1 MTIKNSLSYRKILK
15 FWLPL
20 SATWLMMSVE
30 GPFLTA
36 LIARMPHPE
45 FNLAA
50 YGVAFAL
57 ALIIESPVI
66 MMMSASIALV
76 RNKYSF
82 YKLRNF
88 VYSINFLITLCIVI
102 LIIPSVFYFLTIDL
116 MNLPQ
121 QVAALTHKAVIL
133 LIPWPA
139 AIGYRRFYQGIMI
152 SSNATRRVAY
162 GTIIR
167 MSSMFLISVIL
178 LISFDLD
185 GVVIGAAALSSGVIM
200 EALASRFMAAKFVKN
215 VKQNLIDELSA
226 TLSYKEIVKFY
237 YPLALTSF
245 ISLGIHP
252 VVTFFMGQSD
262 RALESLAVL
271 PVLNSLVFFFRSFG
285 LSYQEVG
292 IALMGE
298 NDHYNKLKN
307 FAVVLG
313 IAVVAGLGLISFTP
327 LSDLWFQNVAG
338 LSKELSE
345 FSKYPLMLYTI
356 FPATTVWINFQR
368 AILVYSRR
376 TEPITYATIIEVAGI
391 AITLAIAIKFFSMIG
406 VVAAVIAY
414 TIGRT
419 AAIIYLISPF
429 KKALGKIKKELLA
442 D

>member
-1 MTIKNSLSYRKILK
+1 MNNSLSNKKILK

-36 LIARMPHPE
+36 LIARMPNPE

-50 YGVAFAL
+50 YGVAFSF

-76 RNKYSF
+76 RNNYSF
-82 YKLRNF
+82 FKLRNF
-88 VYSINFLITLCIVI
+88 VYTVNISITICI
-102 LIIPSVFYFLTIDL
+102 LILVIPTIFYFISIDL
-116 MNLPQ
+116 MNLPW
-121 QVAALTHKAVIL
+121 QVAELTHKAVIL

-152 SSNATRRVAY
+152 SNNATRRVAY
-162 GTIIR
+162 GTIVR
-167 MSSMFLISVIL
+167 MSTMFIVSVIL
-178 LISFDLD
+178 ITFFEYD
-185 GVVIGAAALSSGVIM
+185 GVLVGATALSSGVIM
-200 EALASRFMAAKFVKN
+200 EALASRFMASKFVKN
-215 VKQNLIDELSA
+215 VKQNLVNEVSYN
-226 TLSYKEIVKFY
+226 LSYKEIVKFY

-252 VVTFFMGQSD
+252 VVTFFMGRSE

-298 NDHYNKLKN
+298 HGNYKKLKN

-313 IAVVAGLGLISFTP
+313 IAVVAGLSLVSFTP
-327 LSDLWFQNVAG
+327 LANVWFLNVAG
-338 LSKELSE
+338 LSSELSE
-345 FSKYPLMLYTI
+345 FSRFPLMLYTI

-368 AILVYSRR
+368 AILVYSRK
-376 TEPITYATIIEVAGI
+376 TDPITYATIIEVAGI
-391 AITLAIAIKFFSMIG
+391 ILTLIITIKFFSMIG

-414 TIGRT
+414 SLGRM
-419 AAIIYLISPF
+419 AAIFYLIAPF
-429 KKALGKIKKELLA
+429 KRAHN
-442 D
+442 

>member
-1 MTIKNSLSYRKILK
+1 MNESLSNKKILK

-50 YGVAFAL
+50 YGVAFSF

-76 RNKYSF
+76 RNRYSF
-82 YKLRNF
+82 FKLRNF
-88 VYSINFLITLCIVI
+88 VYSVNILITLCIII
-102 LIIPSVFYFLTIDL
+102 LVIPSIFYFITINL

-167 MSSMFLISVIL
+167 MSTMFIVSVIL
-178 LISFDLD
+178 ITFFECD
-185 GVVIGAAALSSGVIM
+185 GVLVGASALSSGVVM
-200 EALASRFMAAKFVKN
+200 EALMSRFMASKFVKK
-215 VKQNLIDELSA
+215 VKQNLGNESSHN
-226 TLSYKEIVKFY
+226 LSYREIAKFY

-252 VVTFFMGQSD
+252 VVIFFMGRSD

-298 NDHYNKLKN
+298 GENYNKLKN

-313 IAVVAGLGLISFTP
+313 IAVVAGLGLISFTS

-338 LSKELSE
+338 LSPKLSE
-345 FSKYPLMLYTI
+345 FSKFPLMLYTI

-368 AILVYSRR
+368 AILVYSRK
-376 TEPITYATIIEVAGI
+376 TEPITYATIIEVVGI
-391 AITLAIAIKFFSMIG
+391 AITLVIAIKFFSMIG
-406 VVAAVIAY
+406 VVAAIIAY
-414 TIGRT
+414 TLGRT
-419 AAIIYLISPF
+419 AAILYLIAPF
-429 KKALGKIKKELLA
+429 KKALNKKE
-442 D
+442 

>member
-1 MTIKNSLSYRKILK
+1 MNDSLSNKKILK

-36 LIARMPHPE
+36 VIARMSNPE

-50 YGVAFAL
+50 YGVAFSF

-76 RNKYSF
+76 RDRYSF
-82 YKLRNF
+82 LKLRNF
-88 VYSINFLITLCIVI
+88 VYSVNILITLFIIILVI
-102 LIIPSVFYFLTIDL
+102 PPVFYFITLNL
-116 MNLPQ
+116 MKLPQ
-121 QVAALTHKAVIL
+121 QVAVLTHKAVIL

-162 GTIIR
+162 GTVIR
-167 MSSMFLISVIL
+167 MLTMFIVSITLITF
-178 LISFDLD
+178 FDLD
-185 GVVIGAAALSSGVIM
+185 GVLIGASALSSGVIM
-200 EALASRFMAAKFVKN
+200 EALASRFMVSKFVKN
-215 VKQNLIDELSA
+215 VKQKFGNDISHN
-226 TLSYKEIVKFY
+226 LSYQEIVKFY

-252 VVTFFMGQSD
+252 VVTFFMGRSD

-298 NDHYNKLKN
+298 NDHYIKLKN

-313 IAVVAGLGLISFTP
+313 IAVVAGLGLVSFTP
-327 LSDLWFQNVAG
+327 LSEVWFQRVAG
-338 LSKELSE
+338 LSPTLSE
-345 FSKYPLMLYTI
+345 FSKFPLMLYTI
-356 FPATTVWINFQR
+356 FPATTVIINFQR
-368 AILVYSRR
+368 AILVYSRK

-391 AITLAIAIKFFSMIG
+391 IFTLIVAIKFFSIVG

-414 TIGRT
+414 TLGRT
-419 AAIIYLISPF
+419 AAILYLTVPF
-429 KKALGKIKKELLA
+429 SRARRKVK
-442 D
+442 